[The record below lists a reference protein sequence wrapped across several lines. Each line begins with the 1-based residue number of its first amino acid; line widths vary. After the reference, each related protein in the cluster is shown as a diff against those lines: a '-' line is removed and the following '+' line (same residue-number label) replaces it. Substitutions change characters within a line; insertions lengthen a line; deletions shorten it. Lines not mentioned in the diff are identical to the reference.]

1 MSETLVPPAY
11 TPTASFD
18 TKATIPPA
26 AYRLVSDGC
35 KNIRVF
41 AVPSDSEK
49 LEALKA
55 PLPSTPDPTMAKESM
70 EYDSDDSAKSPTE
83 TMVEQSTASDG
94 QTPDYYIF
102 RSGHG
107 DCILYEG
114 AGPQKK
120 KNSSSSVNVGEPRK
134 LMEFKGES
142 VFGTESTFS
151 EVGGTGRQARMYKAK
166 DAPAE
171 ERDAWYSIKRTLDDF
186 NGIRYKWDI
195 SGALSGHLSLIRMSD
210 GAVVAQF
217 RRTIFSWKEVGFL
230 EVTESMSP
238 ELLYLVLSSFY
249 TKYIVDRRRRRA
261 IYASMAH
268 GGGP

>member
-1 MSETLVPPAY
+1 MSETLAPPAY
-11 TPTASFD
+11 TPAASFD
-18 TKATIPPA
+18 TKTAIPPA

-55 PLPSTPDPTMAKESM
+55 PLPSTPDPTIAKDPM

-83 TMVEQSTASDG
+83 TMIEQSTSSDG

-102 RSGHG
+102 RTGVG

-120 KNSSSSVNVGEPRK
+120 KSSSSVNVSEPRK

-142 VFGTESTFS
+142 GYFVRFSSSVSVPNYWRQVFS
-151 EVGGTGRQARMYKAK
+151 E
-166 DAPAE
+166 
-171 ERDAWYSIKRTLDDF
+171 
-186 NGIRYKWDI
+186 
-195 SGALSGHLSLIRMSD
+195 
-210 GAVVAQF
+210 
-217 RRTIFSWKEVGFL
+217 
-230 EVTESMSP
+230 
-238 ELLYLVLSSFY
+238 
-249 TKYIVDRRRRRA
+249 RRRPSPKSVELAGKLACTRPRTPPPKNET
-261 IYASMAH
+261 H
-268 GGGP
+268 GTACKQIPL